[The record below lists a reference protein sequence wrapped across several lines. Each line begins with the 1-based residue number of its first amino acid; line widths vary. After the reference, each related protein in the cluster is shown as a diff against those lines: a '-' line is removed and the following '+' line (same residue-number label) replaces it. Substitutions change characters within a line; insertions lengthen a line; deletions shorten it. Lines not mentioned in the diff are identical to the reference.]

1 MSKPIAMRMNAEQ
14 FESIRCVLEANEYN
28 CNNYNK
34 RYDYT
39 YLKGDKDIHHFKEGY
54 GYEDDYSIHEEFN
67 AKIFLNSLGIE
78 YNEPQPT
85 EQVERYNIF
94 DKAQQ
99 LIKDAKQ
106 QGVEIEIK
114 EGVIILKQVVK

>member
-14 FESIRCVLEANEYN
+14 FDSIKPILEDYGVKKVEYSN
-28 CNNYNK
+28 VFGYCFVRENIFDQCSYLFLQNNK
-34 RYDYT
+34 
-39 YLKGDKDIHHFKEGY
+39 KH
-54 GYEDDYSIHEEFN
+54 YEIHEQFN
-67 AKIFLNSLGIE
+67 AKIFLNSLGIDYE
-78 YNEPQPT
+78 ETT

-99 LIKDAKQ
+99 LINDAKQ

-114 EGVIILKQVVK
+114 EGVIILKQVAR